1 MSKSIMQ
8 EEKACYIT
16 GRTDHLHKHHIFG
29 GGRRKISEKWGLWI
43 WLTGEYHNLSAHGIH
58 FDGKLDRLV
67 KAQCQ
72 QRFEEIH
79 GQTAMEESGLNVL
92 RLERKNDE

>member
-8 EEKACYIT
+8 DEKACYIT

-43 WLTGEYHNLSAHGIH
+43 WLTGEYHNLSSHGIH
-58 FDGKLDRLV
+58 FDAKLDRLV
-67 KAQCQ
+67 KTQCQ
-72 QRFEEIH
+72 QRFEELHGH
-79 GQTAMEESGLNVL
+79 GQWMKVIG
-92 RLERKNDE
+92 KNYRE

>member
-8 EEKACYIT
+8 DEKACYIT

-43 WLTGEYHNLSAHGIH
+43 WLTGGIPQPFGSRH
-58 FDGKLDRLV
+58 PL
-67 KAQCQ
+67 
-72 QRFEEIH
+72 
-79 GQTAMEESGLNVL
+79 
-92 RLERKNDE
+92 

>member
-8 EEKACYIT
+8 DEKVCYIT

-43 WLTGEYHNLSAHGIH
+43 
-58 FDGKLDRLV
+58 
-67 KAQCQ
+67 
-72 QRFEEIH
+72 
-79 GQTAMEESGLNVL
+79 
-92 RLERKNDE
+92 